1 MSLLLFLWSG
11 NKIKAGNK
19 NKPQGSAALSSR
31 DGDCGSIPPA
41 LV

>member
-1 MSLLLFLWSG
+1 MSLLLFLWNG

-31 DGDCGSIPPA
+31 DGDCGSIPPR